1 MLIKTDKSELEIS
14 KETNVYLGS
23 LSVGQIF
30 KDWTEL
36 DDNAKAQLEKIHGQ
50 VEKLVRQSEE
60 ILLK

>member
-23 LSVGQIF
+23 LCVGQIF

-50 VEKLVRQSEE
+50 AEKLVRQSEE

>member
-50 VEKLVRQSEE
+50 AEKLIRQSEE
-60 ILLK
+60 ILTA

>member
-23 LSVGQIF
+23 LGAGQIF

-36 DDNAKAQLEKIHGQ
+36 DDHAKNQLEKIQ
-50 VEKLVRQSEE
+50 IQAEKLIKQTQE
-60 ILLK
+60 ILIA

>member
-36 DDNAKAQLEKIHGQ
+36 DDNARVQLEKIHGQ
-50 VEKLVRQSEE
+50 AEKLIRQSEE
-60 ILLK
+60 ILTA

>member
-23 LSVGQIF
+23 LDAGQIF

-36 DDNAKAQLEKIHGQ
+36 DDNAKAQLEKIQ
-50 VEKLVRQSEE
+50 SQAEKLIIQSEK
-60 ILLK
+60 ILTA

>member
-23 LSVGQIF
+23 LGVGQIF

-36 DDNAKAQLEKIHGQ
+36 DDNAKAQLEKIQ
-50 VEKLVRQSEE
+50 SRAEKLIRQSEE
-60 ILLK
+60 ILIA

>member
-50 VEKLVRQSEE
+50 AEKLVRQSEE

>member
-23 LSVGQIF
+23 LGVGQIF

-50 VEKLVRQSEE
+50 AEKLVRQSEE

>member
-23 LSVGQIF
+23 LGVGQIF

-36 DDNAKAQLEKIHGQ
+36 DDNAKVQLEKIQ
-50 VEKLVRQSEE
+50 SRAEKLIRQSEE
-60 ILLK
+60 ILIA

>member
-23 LSVGQIF
+23 LGVGQIF

-36 DDNAKAQLEKIHGQ
+36 DDNTKAQLEKVQGQ
-50 VEKLVRQSEE
+50 VENLISETKE
-60 ILLK
+60 ILKK